1 MSTTCHIEAGPE
13 LNIVHAA
20 ETRQSWLSQIE
31 PLHGVIEL
39 DASGV
44 QEIDSAGVQLLLS
57 TMNGAAHEGKLFK
70 LLKPS
75 RPVRDVL
82 EIFGLTEHFAQP

>member
-1 MSTTCHIEAGPE
+1 MSTICRIEAGPE

-31 PLHGVIEL
+31 AAHEVIEL

-44 QEIDSAGVQLLLS
+44 QEIDSAGMQLLLA
-57 TMNGAAHEGKLFK
+57 TMNGAGHEGKLFK
-70 LLKPS
+70 LVKPS
-75 RPVRDVL
+75 RPVRDVID
-82 EIFGLTEHFAQP
+82 IFGLSEHFAQP

>member
-1 MSTTCHIEAGPE
+1 MSTTCRIEAGPE

-31 PLHGVIEL
+31 AHHGVIEL

-44 QEIDSAGVQLLLS
+44 QEIDSAGVQLLLA
-57 TMNGAAHEGKLFK
+57 TLNGATHDGKAFTLV
-70 LLKPS
+70 KPS

-82 EIFGLTEHFAQP
+82 DIFGLSEHFAQP

>member
-31 PLHGVIEL
+31 AVHEVVEL

-44 QEIDSAGVQLLLS
+44 QEIDSAGMQLLLA
-57 TMNGAAHEGKLFK
+57 TMNSASQEGKQFK
-70 LLKPS
+70 LVKPS

-82 EIFGLTEHFAQP
+82 DIFGLTERFAQP